1 MSTPQSQPSQKKWQ
15 DIVPASSKKIAPKKA
30 KPRRPSIVS
39 RLKRYVRSLLQ
50 RFKNM
55 APRKRTTIIAVV
67 LSIVISTGVL
77 IYIFI
82 NNQKPSMQDAV
93 DGKTPFS
100 TALLPKGTPDY
111 KTILPK
117 GKTIEDF
124 GGWTRVSPSSAA
136 PVYAY
141 LDTLGASPIR
151 VSEQPLPEG
160 FSDDTEEQVRA
171 LAEDLNAKEVISVR
185 DTTVYVGTSS
195 KGPQSIVF
203 TKNNLLILI
212 RSSVVIDNKL
222 WAEYIDSLQ

>member
-1 MSTPQSQPSQKKWQ
+1 M
-15 DIVPASSKKIAPKKA
+15 VA
-30 KPRRPSIVS
+30 
-39 RLKRYVRSLLQ
+39 
-50 RFKNM
+50 
-55 APRKRTTIIAVV
+55 
-67 LSIVISTGVL
+67 GVL
-77 IYIFI
+77 IYLIFV
-82 NNQKPSMQDAV
+82 NQKPSMQDAV

-100 TALLPKGTPDY
+100 TALLPKGTPEY
-111 KTILPK
+111 KTLLPK

-141 LDTLGASPIR
+141 LDKLGASPIR

-171 LAEDLNAKEVISVR
+171 LAEDLNAKEVISVG
-185 DTTVYVGTSS
+185 DTTIYVGTSS

-212 RSSVVIDNKL
+212 RSSIIIDNKL